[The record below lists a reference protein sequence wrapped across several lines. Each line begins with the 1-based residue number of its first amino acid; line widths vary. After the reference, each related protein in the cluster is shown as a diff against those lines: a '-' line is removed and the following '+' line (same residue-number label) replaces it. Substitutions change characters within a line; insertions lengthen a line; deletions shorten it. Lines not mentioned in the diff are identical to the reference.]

1 MYIITLKMLYI
12 YIACYPH
19 LFRYLSFLILSPWD
33 PMTFT
38 WARGPSA
45 WREVP
50 NPNRPVPGSSGCFQR
65 RPVMSAVFFLK
76 KTKTK
81 PCFLW
86 YTYGSYVC
94 IYRHIYII
102 YICAC
107 VIIYV

>member
-50 NPNRPVPGSSGCFQR
+50 NPNRPVPGSSG
-65 RPVMSAVFFLK
+65 FFLK

-94 IYRHIYII
+94 IYRHIYI
-102 YICAC
+102 YY
-107 VIIYV
+107 IYVRV